1 MHLVTSRFQSQKRT
15 HPAYQNAV
23 SDIYTI
29 TFWNGTGDAKQQLTN
44 FHNQKI
50 EIVIPVYSDAKKV
63 SIIDAYTNE
72 VIDKNA
78 NIKNGTVDF
87 KTKNAGSYV
96 AIPN

>member
-1 MHLVTSRFQSQKRT
+1 MH
-15 HPAYQNAV
+15 AYIQNAV

-44 FHNQKI
+44 FHKQQI
-50 EIVIPVYSDAKKV
+50 EIVIPVYSDGKKV
-63 SIIDAYTNE
+63 NIIDALHE
-72 VIDKNA
+72 RVIDKNA
-78 NIKNGTVDF
+78 KIKNGAVDF